1 MSDAT
6 TRLDPI
12 LQLVRNLVIAV
23 EDGAV
28 SPDEGRQIFEGL
40 ATVIETLAVG
50 VDRWILRWSLRAG
63 AAALREA
70 ADHIQELPGWQYGP
84 GED

>member
-1 MSDAT
+1 MSDAS

-40 ATVIETLAVG
+40 ATVVEHLALG
-50 VDRWILRWSLRAG
+50 VDRWTLRWGLRAG

-70 ADHIQELPGWQYGP
+70 ADHIQELPGWQYRP

>member
-1 MSDAT
+1 MSEKT

-12 LQLVRNLVIAV
+12 LQLVRNLGIAI

-28 SPDEGRQIFEGL
+28 DPQEGQQIFETL
-40 ATVIETLAVG
+40 ATVVDHLALG
-50 VDRWILRWSLRAG
+50 VDRWTLRWSLRAG

-70 ADHIQELPGWQYGP
+70 ADHIEELPGWQHGP
-84 GED
+84 VED